1 MPHDPQLDSLYAEL
15 LQKKPKKPK
24 MPGWKGKIGRGAKRM
39 APGMIGW
46 LLLEKFLS
54 GRHESK
60 LQDIQTQGMR
70 DMAALQTPENLILQA
85 SLPQAQEEEQ
95 MARTALLSQL
105 SGGVIGPSLAR
116 GERRI

>member
-1 MPHDPQLDSLYAEL
+1 MAKPTGDAFKHL
-15 LQKKPKKPK
+15 LNPTKKSI
-24 MPGWKGKIGRGAKRM
+24 GGKLVKGAKRFG
-39 APGMIGW
+39 PGMLGW
-46 LLLEKFLS
+46 LLLEKLLS

-70 DMAALQTPENLILQA
+70 GMAELQTPENLILQA
-85 SLPQAQEEEQ
+85 SLPQAQQEEQ
-95 MARTALLSQL
+95 MARTALLTQL